1 MPPYG
6 TRSMCSKRFADWT
19 VGGRQQGGSVTEIKT
34 DRSKKVRIPRA
45 VYVLG
50 ATIFVLGTTEFILA
64 GLLPEVA
71 EDFQVSLPRA
81 GLLISAFAVAMVV
94 GAPLLTVATLRLPRR
109 ATLLGALVLFIG
121 GQVLGALAPDYAT
134 LLVAR
139 IVTAAATGA
148 FWAVAGV
155 FAVNTVD
162 PAHRARALSLLLGG
176 LTTANVL
183 GVPLGTLIGQ
193 QWGWRATFWVIG
205 AAAALAAVGIRLS
218 LPGHRGSDPAPAGI
232 RAELGA
238 FTSGR
243 LWLAFG
249 TTAVF
254 EAGVMGMFSY
264 LAPVVTDV
272 AGLPTGA
279 VPLVLTL
286 YGLGSLVGV
295 QLGGRLADAY
305 PWATLYLSLGV
316 LVLVLAAVAAASSAP
331 WVLLAGAF
339 VLGVAVFVAATPLN
353 ARVFALAGPA
363 PTLASASN
371 ASAFNVG
378 NTIGP
383 WLGGL
388 VISAGFGFRMPSA
401 VAAVLVGGALGLGL
415 LSRALDARV
424 ARREVSAVEAMACR
438 T

>member
-1 MPPYG
+1 M
-6 TRSMCSKRFADWT
+6 TK
-19 VGGRQQGGSVTEIKT
+19 IKT
-34 DRSKKVRIPRA
+34 DRSKRVRIPRA

-109 ATLLGALVLFIG
+109 ATL
-121 GQVLGALAPDYAT
+121 LGALAPDYAT

-205 AAAALAAVGIRLS
+205 
-218 LPGHRGSDPAPAGI
+218 
-232 RAELGA
+232 RASCRE
-238 FTSGR
+238 
-243 LWLAFG
+243 
-249 TTAVF
+249 
-254 EAGVMGMFSY
+254 
-264 LAPVVTDV
+264 
-272 AGLPTGA
+272 
-279 VPLVLTL
+279 
-286 YGLGSLVGV
+286 
-295 QLGGRLADAY
+295 
-305 PWATLYLSLGV
+305 
-316 LVLVLAAVAAASSAP
+316 
-331 WVLLAGAF
+331 
-339 VLGVAVFVAATPLN
+339 
-353 ARVFALAGPA
+353 RV
-363 PTLASASN
+363 SKQ
-371 ASAFNVG
+371 V
-378 NTIGP
+378 
-383 WLGGL
+383 
-388 VISAGFGFRMPSA
+388 
-401 VAAVLVGGALGLGL
+401 
-415 LSRALDARV
+415 
-424 ARREVSAVEAMACR
+424 
-438 T
+438 